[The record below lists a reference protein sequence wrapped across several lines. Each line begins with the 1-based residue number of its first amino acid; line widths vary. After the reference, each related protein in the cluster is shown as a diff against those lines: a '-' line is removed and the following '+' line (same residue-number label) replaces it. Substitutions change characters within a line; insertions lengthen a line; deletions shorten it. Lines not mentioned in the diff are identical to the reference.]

1 MTIVSTHE
9 HLQLDDARVIERDSP
24 VPYYYQLAEFLR
36 EQIENGKWE
45 PGQQIPSEAELCE
58 AFDVSRTVVRQAVN
72 ELVHDGI
79 LYRRKGK
86 GTFVAEPKI
95 REGLVQHLTGF
106 YEDMVALGLKP
117 STKVLEQKVIP
128 APAKIADGLGL
139 KEGEPVIMID
149 RLRFVDDEPILLV
162 ITYIP
167 YKFCPELINED
178 FSTQS
183 LYAIL
188 EKKYGLELVYGRR
201 TLEAVAATEEE
212 ARLLEIEEGDPI
224 ILLKSISY
232 LKDGRPIEYFK
243 AKHRG
248 DRSRFEVELV
258 RPGKAKEL
266 LPRDIFSARNL
277 PRSNALS

>member
-1 MTIVSTHE
+1 MVQDYLS
-9 HLQLDDARVIERDSP
+9 AAKVIRRDSP
-24 VPYYYQLAEFLR
+24 VPYYYQLEEFLK
-36 EQIENGKWE
+36 EQIENGAWK

-58 AFDVSRTVVRQAVN
+58 AFDVSRTVVRQALN
-72 ELVHDGI
+72 ELVHEGL

-95 REGLVQHLTGF
+95 RESLVQHLTGF

-128 APAKIADGLGL
+128 APSKIAEALGL
-139 KEGEPVIMID
+139 EEGEPVIMID

-162 ITYIP
+162 ITYVP
-167 YKFCPELINED
+167 EKLCPELLNED
-178 FSTQS
+178 LSTQS

-188 EKKYGLELVYGRR
+188 EKKYGLELVYGHR
-201 TLEAVAATEEE
+201 TLEAVAATKEE
-212 ARLLEIEEGDPI
+212 ANLLEIEEGDPI
-224 ILLKSISY
+224 ILLRSISY

-258 RPGKAKEL
+258 RPGKAEEL
-266 LPRDIFSARNL
+266 SPEDIFKDL
-277 PRSNALS
+277 PRSNTLS